1 MHSFI
6 FGEVSS
12 RMVFDYKI
20 YLNKRRVLIFCLYFL
35 FGHSLLILTIS
46 SESKNQQK
54 KNKQKFKHILHSTYQ
69 MSSERSVLDLKSGV
83 WGFNT
88 QWGNMLLLEYFV
100 FM

>member
-20 YLNKRRVLIFCLYFL
+20 FLNKRRVLIVCLFFFL
-35 FGHSLLILTIS
+35 FGHALLISTIS

-54 KNKQKFKHILHSTYQ
+54 KQKFKHILRSTYQ
-69 MSSERSVLDLKSGV
+69 MSSERSVLDLKSEV